1 MVYNYSTVYSY
12 YYEVTGAKLDNFS
25 QINLFFLKASG
36 EIWILSDTGDVQSM
50 SNYWEDYSHSICY
63 IRLILSKNLFDMR
76 SSYMLTG
83 KIVFCHHHNPLQP

>member
-1 MVYNYSTVYSY
+1 MVYNYSTVYS

-25 QINLFFLKASG
+25 QINLFFKG
-36 EIWILSDTGDVQSM
+36 QWWNMDFVGHGDVQSM

-63 IRLILSKNLFDMR
+63 IRLILSKNLFEMR